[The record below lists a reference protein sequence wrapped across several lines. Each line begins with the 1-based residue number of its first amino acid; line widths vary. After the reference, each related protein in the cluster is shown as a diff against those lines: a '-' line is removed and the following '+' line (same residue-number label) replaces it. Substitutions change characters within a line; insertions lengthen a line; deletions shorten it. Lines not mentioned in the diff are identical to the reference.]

1 VKEKVF
7 FLERAGLSQHQR
19 LVGSSIWG
27 SPRIHCFST
36 KSGLSKKLPKN
47 FFGILGVYLW
57 IKILLKQV
65 QLLNFITKNFIA
77 VLIIWLLG

>member
-1 VKEKVF
+1 MKEKVF

-36 KSGLSKKLPKN
+36 KSDLSKK
-47 FFGILGVYLW
+47 
-57 IKILLKQV
+57 
-65 QLLNFITKNFIA
+65 ITKKIF
-77 VLIIWLLG
+77 VLLSAKNIVKTSVFVKFYNKLFLSLNG